1 MKTNVLS
8 SLIFCLLLSIL
19 VAPVFAAAKESDDE
33 TYTRQIAVTKPEG
46 TPSMRT
52 EVVKA
57 ETTKP

>member
-19 VAPVFAAAKESDDE
+19 VDPVFAAAKESDDE
-33 TYTRQIAVTKPEG
+33 TYTCQIAVKKPDG